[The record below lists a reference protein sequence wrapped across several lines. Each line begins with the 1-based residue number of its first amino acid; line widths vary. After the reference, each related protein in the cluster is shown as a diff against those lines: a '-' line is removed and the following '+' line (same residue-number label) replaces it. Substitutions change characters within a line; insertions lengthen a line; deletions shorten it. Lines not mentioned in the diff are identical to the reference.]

1 MNYLNFAPRLG
12 IAYQAS
18 PKTVIRAGYGWAYG
32 LGTFGATFGHNVT
45 QNPPV
50 LFNQTPQ
57 SATGGSFQQ
66 VFTLAQGPPA
76 ANQVPIAQGQALGTP
91 FVTPSSGQFILAPGI
106 GAKARPEDVRLPRTM
121 AYNLTVERQL
131 ASNTSLSIGYVG
143 NVGRHVGAGS
153 GDGFNVNVNQAAYIP
168 ALASTQNLAQPYY
181 TRLGANGLPL
191 LWNQGIDLYCMC
203 FTSMYNSLQVQ
214 LKRRFSSGVGMQIS
228 YTLQDA
234 QSDNADAYTLLYNRP
249 LGRGRQ
255 NSISDHALTAAV
267 NYSIPFGR
275 GRRFGQNMN
284 RALDAVVGGWDLSG
298 VTSFY
303 SGLPFTPNF
312 SAYPSTY
319 PGTTVPVVR
328 PYTGPNNRA
337 DVGSGDPY
345 AQNQS
350 RDAWI
355 NPAAFA
361 IPANGTFGNYP
372 FNSLRG
378 PIFVNQDANV
388 SKNFKVTEKMT
399 WQIRAEA
406 YNLFNHTNL
415 GLFGNNGTDTTAN
428 INNGGSIGQISLGST
443 MRRLQFAMRLDF

>member
-1 MNYLNFAPRLG
+1 
-12 IAYQAS
+12 
-18 PKTVIRAGYGWAYG
+18 
-32 LGTFGATFGHNVT
+32 
-45 QNPPV
+45 
-50 LFNQTPQ
+50 
-57 SATGGSFQQ
+57 
-66 VFTLAQGPPA
+66 
-76 ANQVPIAQGQALGTP
+76 
-91 FVTPSSGQFILAPGI
+91 
-106 GAKARPEDVRLPRTM
+106 
-121 AYNLTVERQL
+121 
-131 ASNTSLSIGYVG
+131 
-143 NVGRHVGAGS
+143 
-153 GDGFNVNVNQAAYIP
+153 
-168 ALASTQNLAQPYY
+168 
-181 TRLGANGLPL
+181 
-191 LWNQGIDLYCMC
+191 
-203 FTSMYNSLQVQ
+203 
-214 LKRRFSSGVGMQIS
+214 
-228 YTLQDA
+228 
-234 QSDNADAYTLLYNRP
+234 
-249 LGRGRQ
+249 
-255 NSISDHALTAAV
+255 
-267 NYSIPFGR
+267 
-275 GRRFGQNMN
+275 MN